1 MELIFCCIKERN
13 DLMIN
18 IIKEEIE
25 VEEALRKKKMIMNFN
40 HLINY
45 LDIVFSSSLNSYS
58 DITDVKA
65 SLICLSLEI

>member
-1 MELIFCCIKERN
+1 MV
-13 DLMIN
+13 N

-65 SLICLSLEI
+65 SLTCLALEI